1 MTTRRITTTTEPA
14 TLTQIK
20 ALIPI
25 NGTDHDARITT
36 LISALRMEAEQ
47 ITGRSLATSTWQIK
61 LDEFPYEIRLLW
73 PPIVSVESVEYVD
86 ADGATQTLSSS
97 LYVVDSHNEPG
108 WILPATD
115 TEWPSTYDTANAVT
129 VNYTAGYGATSP
141 DALKLWMAARI
152 RAEIDGDTSANSR
165 LDGLLDHLKVY

>member
-1 MTTRRITTTTEPA
+1 MTTRRLTTTTEPA
-14 TLTQIK
+14 TLAEIK

-25 NGTDHDARITT
+25 LETDHDARITT

-47 ITGRSLATSTWQIK
+47 VTGRSLATSTWQVK
-61 LDEFPYEIRLLW
+61 LDEFPEEIRLLW
-73 PPIVSVESVEYVD
+73 PVIVSVQSVQYVD
-86 ADGATQTLSSS
+86 VNGATQTLSAS
-97 LYVVDSHNEPG
+97 LYVVDTHSEPG
-108 WILPATD
+108 WILRKTD
-115 TEWPSTYDTANAVT
+115 TEWPETYDTANAVT
-129 VNYTAGYGATSP
+129 VDYTAGYGAASP

>member
-14 TLTQIK
+14 TLAQIK

-47 ITGRSLATSTWQIK
+47 ITGRSLAMSTWQIK
-61 LDEFPYEIRLLW
+61 LDEFPHEIRLLW
-73 PPIVSVESVEYVD
+73 PPIVSVESVQYVD
-86 ADGATQTLSSS
+86 TNGATQTLSSS

-108 WILPATD
+108 WILPATN

-129 VNYTAGYGATSP
+129 VNYTAGYGATAP
-141 DALKLWMAARI
+141 EALKLWMAARI

>member
-14 TLTQIK
+14 TVAEIK

-25 NGTDHDARITT
+25 VGTDHDTRITT
-36 LISALRMEAEQ
+36 LITALRMEAEQ

-61 LDEFPYEIRLLW
+61 LDAFPYEIRLLW
-73 PPIVSVESVEYVD
+73 PEIVSVESVQYID
-86 ADGATQTLSSS
+86 TAGATQTLSSS
-97 LYVVDSHNEPG
+97 LYVVDTHSEPG
-108 WILPATD
+108 WILPAADTD
-115 TEWPSTYDTANAVT
+115 WPDTYDTANAVT

-152 RAEIDGDTSANSR
+152 RAEIDGDASANSR